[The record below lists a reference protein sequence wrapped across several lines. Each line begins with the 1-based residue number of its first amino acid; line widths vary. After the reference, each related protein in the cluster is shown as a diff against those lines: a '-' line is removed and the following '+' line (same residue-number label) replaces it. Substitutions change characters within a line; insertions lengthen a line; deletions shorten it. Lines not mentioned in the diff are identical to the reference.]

1 MSEMETLGELRA
13 DFTERNTALF
23 LLLGLVSGFSGLL
36 RTLEAEASRPA
47 LPPVPPTP
55 EPPAKF
61 HYFALGLIAFGSQVM
76 ALAERGRQDASPPEP
91 PRPPDPPAGLLR

>member
-1 MSEMETLGELRA
+1 MSEMTTLGELRA

-23 LLLGLVSGFSGLL
+23 MFLGLVSGFSGVL
-36 RTLEAEASRPA
+36 RTLEAEAAHPA
-47 LPPVPPTP
+47 PAPTAP
-55 EPPAKF
+55 EPPATF

-91 PRPPDPPAGLLR
+91 PRPSIAPADLLR